1 MMKNKDVMPKDNN
14 SYRNLLNAIR
24 GLIESGRRNAYAS
37 IEQAAILTFWNIGRK
52 IVEKEQHG
60 QNRAE
65 YGKQVIKML
74 ANELSLEYGNAISK
88 RNLDYY
94 RQFYLTFNDFSIVN
108 TLVHN
113 LS

>member
-1 MMKNKDVMPKDNN
+1 
-14 SYRNLLNAIR
+14 
-24 GLIESGRRNAYAS
+24 
-37 IEQAAILTFWNIGRK
+37 
-52 IVEKEQHG
+52 
-60 QNRAE
+60 
-65 YGKQVIKML
+65 ML
-74 ANELSLEYGNAISK
+74 ANELSLEYGSAFSK